1 MKYLKLWGCLTNV
14 NIPINKKR
22 KIGPKLLIVFVG
34 YSLHNTTY
42 RFLVVNLEVSEISN
56 DTIMESR
63 DVTFFENVF
72 PLKNK
77 LSKFVCDTSCS
88 NLSSCSNA
96 NKDIVFE
103 PRRSKRY
110 EKVKDFGFEFC
121 YFLLKDDP
129 KTYGEVM
136 RSIDAPFWKEN
147 INDKMSSLKTNK
159 TWFLTNLPLVV
170 KV

>member
-1 MKYLKLWGCLTNV
+1 MNFICSR
-14 NIPINKKR
+14 IQERNKRKKKPNRNR

-96 NKDIVFE
+96 NKDIIFE
-103 PRRSKRY
+103 PKRSKR
-110 EKVKDFGFEFC
+110 F
-121 YFLLKDDP
+121 
-129 KTYGEVM
+129 
-136 RSIDAPFWKEN
+136 R
-147 INDKMSSLKTNK
+147 
-159 TWFLTNLPLVV
+159 
-170 KV
+170 

>member
-1 MKYLKLWGCLTNV
+1 MWERLANV

-22 KIGPKLLIVFVG
+22 KIGPKTMIVFVG
-34 YSLHNTTY
+34 YSLHNITY
-42 RFLVVNLEVSEISN
+42 RFLVVNLEVYETSN

-77 LSKFVCDTSCS
+77 LSKFVCDTSWS

-103 PRRSKRY
+103 LRRSKRS
-110 EKVKDFGFEFC
+110 EKVKDFGSKFC
-121 YFLLKDDP
+121 SFLLKDDP

-136 RSIDAPFWKEN
+136 RYIDVTFWKEA
-147 INDKMSSLKTNK
+147 INDENSSLKTNK
-159 TWFLTNLPLVV
+159 TWIHTDLPPSCNSICC
-170 KV
+170 K